1 MAILTAQMSDIDVV
15 SKVWNHAQVA
25 QSKST
30 ILDGYQVGINEK
42 KSIKLVLHTT
52 KQQYSVGILR
62 TTACLLN

>member
-1 MAILTAQMSDIDVV
+1 MVILTAQMSDIDAV
-15 SKVWNHAQVA
+15 SKVWNHVQVA

-30 ILDGYQVGINEK
+30 ILGGYQVGINEK
-42 KSIKLVLHTT
+42 NLSSYFYTT